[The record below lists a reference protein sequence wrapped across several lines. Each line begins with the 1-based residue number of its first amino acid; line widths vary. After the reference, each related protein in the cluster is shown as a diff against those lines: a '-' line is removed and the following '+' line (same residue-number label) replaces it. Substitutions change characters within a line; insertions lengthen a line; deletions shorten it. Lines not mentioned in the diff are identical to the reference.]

1 MDYQNQDSGWDNN
14 RYNVPPTEQQQQ
26 YQQPG
31 GPYPPQDSRVVL
43 REVGQQKDN
52 RMATAALVLGILTLV
67 LFWIPILS
75 VITGIIGVI
84 LAIISLIK
92 EDHKIMSIIGMIL
105 SIIGLALAALM
116 IIGLAVAY
124 LAAPY

>member
-1 MDYQNQDSGWDNN
+1 MDYQNQDPGWDNN
-14 RYNVPPTEQQQQ
+14 RYNVPPAEQQQ

-75 VITGIIGVI
+75 AITGLVGMI
-84 LAIISLIK
+84 LAIISLVK
-92 EDHKIMSIIGMIL
+92 EDHKVMAIIGMIL

>member
-1 MDYQNQDSGWDNN
+1 MDYNNQEPGWEDKY
-14 RYNVPPTEQQQQ
+14 RVPPTEQQQQ

-43 REVGQQKDN
+43 REVGQQKDSK
-52 RMATAALVLGILTLV
+52 MATAALVLGILTLV

-75 VITGIIGVI
+75 VITGLVGMI
-84 LAIISLIK
+84 LAIISLVK
-92 EDHKIMSIIGMIL
+92 EDHKVMAIIGMIL

-116 IIGLAVAY
+116 IIGVVFAY
-124 LAAPY
+124 LATPYY